1 MADDQTGRPN
11 QRNRTRKDLLRAA
24 AALMKDGGAFTL
36 EDIAAKAE
44 VSRATA
50 YRYFP
55 NLDALLLEAVVDIQ
69 TPDVETLF
77 DGVDPKDPIARLE
90 RVDAALHDMIAQNE
104 ASVRAMLA
112 HAATASGKDGDL
124 PRRQNR
130 RTPLIEAALA
140 PARDQFKPAAFKRLI
155 QAVAV
160 VVGSEGYVSCKDV
173 LSLNGA
179 EAQKLRRWMIAALVE
194 QARR

>member
-1 MADDQTGRPN
+1 MADDQTGRVN

-24 AALMKDGGAFTL
+24 GALMKDGGPLSL
-36 EDIAAKAE
+36 EEIAAKAE

-55 NLDALLLEAVVDIQ
+55 NLDALLLEASVDMQ
-69 TPDVETLF
+69 TPEADALF
-77 DGVDPKDPIARLE
+77 EGLDSKNPVARLE

-112 HAATASGKDGDL
+112 HSATAVRNAGDP

-140 PARDQFKPAAFKRLI
+140 PARDQFKPAAFKKLV
-155 QAVAV
+155 QALGV
-160 VVGSEGYVSCKDV
+160 VVGSEGYVTCKDV
-173 LSLNGA
+173 LGLNGA

-194 QARR
+194 AARK

>member
-55 NLDALLLEAVVDIQ
+55 NLDALLLEAAVDIQ

>member
-1 MADDQTGRPN
+1 MADDQTGRSN

-24 AALMKDGGAFTL
+24 AALMKDGGALTL

-55 NLDALLLEAVVDIQ
+55 NLDALLLEAAVDLQ

-77 DGVDPKDPIARLE
+77 EGVDPKDPIARLE
-90 RVDAALHDMIAQNE
+90 RVDAALHGMIAANE
-104 ASVRAMLA
+104 PSVRAMLA
-112 HAATASGKDGDL
+112 HAATASGKNGDP

-140 PARDQFKPAAFKRLI
+140 PARDQFKPAAFRKLT
-155 QAVAV
+155 QAIAII
-160 VVGSEGYVSCKDV
+160 VGSEGYVTCKDV

-194 QARR
+194 QARK